1 MAKRA
6 NSSKNTSKKTS
17 ADMASVSPVRKTVS
31 PRKGIKKID
40 PVSDTV
46 SVAAPVLTHAQIAE
60 RAYLI
65 SLSGTGGSELDNWLR
80 AEAELK
86 KELGI

>member
-6 NSSKNTSKKTS
+6 NSSKSTSKKATS
-17 ADMASVSPVRKTVS
+17 EVASVTPVRKTVS
-31 PRKGIKKID
+31 PRKGSSKAASVAD
-40 PVSDTV
+40 AS

>member
-6 NSSKNTSKKTS
+6 NSSKNTSKKANT
-17 ADMASVSPVRKTVS
+17 DVVSVSPVRKTVS
-31 PRKGIKKID
+31 PRKGTKKVES
-40 PVSDTV
+40 VSDTV
-46 SVAAPVLTHAQIAE
+46 SVVAPVLTHAQIAE